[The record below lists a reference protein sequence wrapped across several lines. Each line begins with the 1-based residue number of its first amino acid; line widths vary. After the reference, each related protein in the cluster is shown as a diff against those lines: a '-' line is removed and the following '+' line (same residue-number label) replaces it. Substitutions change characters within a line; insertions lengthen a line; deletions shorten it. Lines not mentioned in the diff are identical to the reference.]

1 MAHRTLMLEEI
12 NRLGFE
18 AWADNKIVNFI
29 EDHGEII
36 AIPGEGQISVES
48 KNHTINAVWKG
59 EHISIVV
66 RAYVDGWKQHE
77 WSVRRWKGAD
87 RGA

>member
-1 MAHRTLMLEEI
+1 MHDEI

-29 EDHGEII
+29 EDQGGII
-36 AIPGEGQISVES
+36 TTPGEGHMSVES
-48 KNHTINAVWKG
+48 KNHTITATWKG
-59 EHISIVV
+59 EYLNIVV

-77 WSVRRWKGAD
+77 WSIRKWKGVE

>member
-1 MAHRTLMLEEI
+1 MHDEI

-29 EDHGEII
+29 EDYG
-36 AIPGEGQISVES
+36 AVLCVPGEGHIAKEGKDLTISA
-48 KNHTINAVWKG
+48 TWKG
-59 EHISIVV
+59 EQLTIAL

-77 WSVRRWKGAD
+77 WSVRKWKGAD
-87 RGA
+87 RGAL